1 MNVKINKISLSQ
13 IEIEIEVPAQ
23 EAENCFQLA
32 ASNLSKDMK
41 VDGFRPGKV
50 PYDIVEKHKGSEALY
65 NEAANLAI
73 QRTLP
78 RAILDLPTGEAG
90 NNLEIIGRPEI
101 AVTQIVK
108 GSPVKYK
115 AKFWVIPEV
124 ELGQYKGL
132 KAKKKE
138 LQVKEEEV
146 NNALNYLQKSRAK
159 LITVD
164 RSVKL
169 GDRIEMDFVAQLDGE
184 KIEGGESKNH
194 PMILGEGRF
203 VPGFEHEIEGM
214 KTGEEKNF
222 SLKVPSD
229 WPQKN
234 LADKNLDF
242 SVKMNLIQEREM
254 PELTNEFAKNL
265 GDFESLDKLKES
277 VKIGLVQEKELAE
290 KERIRMELIEKVADS
305 SKMDIPKVL
314 IEVEL
319 EKMVDEFKENI
330 KSMGLDF
337 DNYLKQTKKT
347 IEGLKKD
354 LNGQAEKRVKI
365 GLVLKA
371 IAKKEN
377 IEVGDEEVALQ
388 VDEMLKRYPDI
399 KEAEKNID
407 LMALKE
413 YTKNII
419 KNEKVFALLERE
431 AKII

>member
-1 MNVKINKISLSQ
+1 
-13 IEIEIEVPAQ
+13 
-23 EAENCFQLA
+23 
-32 ASNLSKDMK
+32 
-41 VDGFRPGKV
+41 
-50 PYDIVEKHKGSEALY
+50 
-65 NEAANLAI
+65 
-73 QRTLP
+73 
-78 RAILDLPTGEAG
+78 
-90 NNLEIIGRPEI
+90 
-101 AVTQIVK
+101 
-108 GSPVKYK
+108 
-115 AKFWVIPEV
+115 
-124 ELGQYKGL
+124 
-132 KAKKKE
+132 
-138 LQVKEEEV
+138 
-146 NNALNYLQKSRAK
+146 
-159 LITVD
+159 
-164 RSVKL
+164 
-169 GDRIEMDFVAQLDGE
+169 
-184 KIEGGESKNH
+184 
-194 PMILGEGRF
+194 
-203 VPGFEHEIEGM
+203 M

-265 GDFESLDKLKES
+265 GDFESIDKLKENI
-277 VKIGLVQEKELAE
+277 KTGLIQEKELAE

-305 SKMDIPKVL
+305 SKIDIPKVL
-314 IEVEL
+314 IEIEL

-337 DNYLKQTKKT
+337 DNYLKQTHKT

-371 IAKKEN
+371 IAKKES
-377 IEVGDEEVALQ
+377 IEVGDDEVASQ

-407 LMALKE
+407 LIALKE